1 MHFGKTLIPPLME
14 YLNQH
19 FLRIIKNDNSS
30 VGLPIF
36 IILCYEVILTENE
49 NKVILNCERQGDLHS

>member
-36 IILCYEVILTENE
+36 IILCYEVTLTANV
-49 NKVILNCERQGDLHS
+49 KVTCIHNFQIA